1 MLMDKLI
8 KLNGKATAVK
18 RKIPLQYKENYKKRK
33 ENPKNTVNILSVNIG
48 LNSL

>member
-18 RKIPLQYKENYKKRK
+18 RKIPLQYKEKLYVKERK
-33 ENPKNTVNILSVNIG
+33 F
-48 LNSL
+48 